1 MKIWGKIAQYFR
13 KIILE
18 NNGGYPTKNIFDT
31 DMSKEKVFSNLL
43 DFNLNNSNNVL
54 DVHSRIK
61 DILPFKVYPF
71 GSEPSGDYL
80 CFDYNTD
87 NLEPNIILWKHE
99 GIVDNGEEVY
109 ETEYIS
115 NSFEEFLSRLYS
127 EEDLIS

>member
-1 MKIWGKIAQYFR
+1 
-13 KIILE
+13 
-18 NNGGYPTKNIFDT
+18 
-31 DMSKEKVFSNLL
+31 MSKEKVFSNLL